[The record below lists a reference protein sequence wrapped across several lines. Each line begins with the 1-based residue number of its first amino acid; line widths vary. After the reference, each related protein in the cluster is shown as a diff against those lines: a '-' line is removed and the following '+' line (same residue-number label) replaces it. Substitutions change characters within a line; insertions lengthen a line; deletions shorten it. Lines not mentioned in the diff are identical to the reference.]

1 VGYAPV
7 EAPRYAVAVLVEHA
21 EDGWGIAAPIGV
33 QLLKLAL
40 Q

>member
-1 VGYAPV
+1 
-7 EAPRYAVAVLVEHA
+7 VLVEHA

-33 QLLKLAL
+33 QLLELAL